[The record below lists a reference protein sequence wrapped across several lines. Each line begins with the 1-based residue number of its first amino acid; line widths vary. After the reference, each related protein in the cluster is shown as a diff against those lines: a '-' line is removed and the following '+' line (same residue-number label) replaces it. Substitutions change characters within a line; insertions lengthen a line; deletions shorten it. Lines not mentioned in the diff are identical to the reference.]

1 VKAGLLL
8 RERRV
13 LSETVFVEVAIWRLP
28 TPMEGSRHAFKY
40 RLALVSRGI
49 CVLRYDNEAGKGDHK
64 HVEERQMPY
73 RFTDLQTLPTD
84 FWTDVETWSKA
95 Q

>member
-1 VKAGLLL
+1 MKAELLL

-13 LSETVFVEVAIWRLP
+13 LSETAFVEVVIWRLP
-28 TPMEGSRHAFKY
+28 TPMEGSSHALKY
-40 RLALVSRGI
+40 RLAPVSQGV
-49 CVLRYDNEAGKGDHK
+49 CVLRYDNETGKGKHK
-64 HVEERQMPY
+64 HVEERQVPY
-73 RFTDLQTLPTD
+73 HFTDLQTLQTG

>member
-1 VKAGLLL
+1 MKAELLL

-13 LSETVFVEVAIWRLP
+13 LSETAFVEVAIWRLP

-40 RLALVSRGI
+40 RLALVSQGA

-64 HVEERQMPY
+64 HAKERQVPY
-73 RFTDLQTLPTD
+73 RFTDLQTLQTD